1 MYKLNKFRRELSLP
15 EAAEKAP
22 SSRIAFERLSVLLQ
36 KNIKECPL
44 LETRPSP
51 SDDPADPLN
60 LAVQCLQA
68 LQTSLARGLL
78 ELANSSIADR
88 LLIQLYPSITLW
100 TEYCIHHI
108 VIPDRTY
115 EFQFFGLQTV
125 LSSIVMYYCTNSGL
139 YPPSPPEDS
148 PAAYMPN
155 LIPLLFHTH
164 HLAGARAQYEMLSD
178 LFQAIVC
185 IIKLDIRNRDAEPM
199 WRTELYR
206 AVARDVDSLVSAYVV
221 VVTTLLDVFRL
232 VDTQG
237 TADDWLISFYD
248 VHVIVSKFC
257 NPKYAQENDD
267 TKTKLYDRGQFRL
280 MFRSLS
286 LIASSKLLRQL
297 VFDVSSRTAD
307 RTITNIWNCFSI
319 VARNIPESPGL
330 PIIHLAYE
338 EQFLTNL
345 FKLDRL
351 VAHSHASC
359 ETVQKDHA
367 GLITN
372 NVHKFTKYLV
382 YYSTIK
388 FSRKTCLKIMQLNLL
403 DGPFSDIWQSYISR
417 ATELEAPSEK
427 YRTKPP
433 AICDA
438 EIVRFS

>member
-1 MYKLNKFRRELSLP
+1 
-15 EAAEKAP
+15 
-22 SSRIAFERLSVLLQ
+22 
-36 KNIKECPL
+36 
-44 LETRPSP
+44 
-51 SDDPADPLN
+51 
-60 LAVQCLQA
+60 
-68 LQTSLARGLL
+68 
-78 ELANSSIADR
+78 
-88 LLIQLYPSITLW
+88 
-100 TEYCIHHI
+100 
-108 VIPDRTY
+108 
-115 EFQFFGLQTV
+115 
-125 LSSIVMYYCTNSGL
+125 
-139 YPPSPPEDS
+139 
-148 PAAYMPN
+148 
-155 LIPLLFHTH
+155 
-164 HLAGARAQYEMLSD
+164 
-178 LFQAIVC
+178 
-185 IIKLDIRNRDAEPM
+185 
-199 WRTELYR
+199 
-206 AVARDVDSLVSAYVV
+206 
-221 VVTTLLDVFRL
+221 
-232 VDTQG
+232 
-237 TADDWLISFYD
+237 
-248 VHVIVSKFC
+248 
-257 NPKYAQENDD
+257 
-267 TKTKLYDRGQFRL
+267 

-297 VFDVSSRTAD
+297 VFDVSSRSAD

-438 EIVRFS
+438 ENCPDRETAPDRLMGCAGCGMKFLYCSRACQRSDWLAGHRETCSEVQRSAEKNYGYPAMTSSRDLHFLQMLVRQYIASFRGKDPTMVRFIDFTQPKVEVTLEDPETYRDTQPDLDELIASAETGGGVLVYSIFPTAHETKIEIMHDDPERPLVYVPQSTNRPY